1 MSTTP
6 VTILRRPVAAL
17 ALIGL
22 MACVS
27 RTAAAEEEGGIW
39 VGPLNLSPT
48 LSVGVFYDSN
58 PDEVNENRK
67 RLMEEEVGK
76 RYDSAEGFN
85 IQPGLNF
92 RLPGNGWSLSGR
104 LTYTY
109 EDDNSDF
116 TRSPKDWRESV
127 KFEGE
132 TDGGTS
138 WSLGQSAQQIS
149 YQQFDEFSQDDRF
162 SFGVYGS
169 LGRRLTEKNSL
180 IAGASYRFTDYE
192 DDYLY
197 DSSDQNYSLTYK
209 HQLTEKTDGLLSL
222 EYGINSADFD
232 EVGSDEHPGTGPR
245 RRLNVDIEDATYI
258 TGSVGLGSRATEKL
272 RYQATVGLTAFNDHE
287 YKYPENPELDYDPDT
302 EYSFS
307 YNMGMAWTP
316 TERFKLN
323 LSGQSSYESAEDVR
337 NSSLLAYTLS
347 CSASYRFFTR
357 LVLSGGA
364 AYRYEDYTRDITEDE
379 VDLFR
384 GTDVAGKGKSRQD
397 DQFNLFAGLTFGV
410 TRYASFYLNGLYTVT
425 ESSIDDFDYDRYR
438 ITAGVAL
445 QY

>member
-232 EVGSDEHPGTGPR
+232 EVGSDEHPGTGAAWAM
-245 RRLNVDIEDATYI
+245 LT
-258 TGSVGLGSRATEKL
+258 SRTLPIAGRCRSRPHTEKL
-272 RYQATVGLTAFNDHE
+272 RYQATVGFDRLQRSRIQVPRESGTGLRSGHGIQ
-287 YKYPENPELDYDPDT
+287 LQLQHGH
-302 EYSFS
+302 
-307 YNMGMAWTP
+307 GMDADRALQA
-316 TERFKLN
+316 ESL
-323 LSGQSSYESAEDVR
+323 GQSSYESAEDVR